1 MVSCSSRNLP
11 WKVGVM
17 SQPNEQFETTPHVS
31 STRRAGRPKVT
42 GPDAER
48 NPLHALTTEQRKT
61 LFLDAAAKLF
71 NERGIDGTSISD
83 ITGVLGLSKAI
94 FYYYWDNKQE
104 IVEEIH
110 NRAVLALHQRLD
122 QIVGQGLPPGETLR
136 AAIKAHLQ
144 TVLANKAVVGVLL
157 KSTPYCEETRQ
168 VRRMYSK
175 RFQQLVEYG
184 MQAGAVRTGDPKLI
198 TFAILGLCNSI
209 SHWYRPEVNQ
219 NQDAI
224 IELFVELAVEGYS
237 STSSKLG
244 TED

>member
-1 MVSCSSRNLP
+1 MTHPKERVEINP
-11 WKVGVM
+11 PV
-17 SQPNEQFETTPHVS
+17 TA
-31 STRRAGRPKVT
+31 RRAGRPKAS
-42 GPDAER
+42 GPEAER
-48 NPLHALTTEQRKT
+48 NPLYALTIEQRKT
-61 LFLDAAAKLF
+61 LFLDTAARLF

-83 ITGVLGLSKAI
+83 ITGALGLSKAI

-122 QIVGQGLPPGETLR
+122 QIVAQALPPGEILR
-136 AAIKAHLQ
+136 AAIQAHLQ

-168 VRRMYSK
+168 IRRRYSQ
-175 RFQQLVEYG
+175 RFQELVEYG

-209 SHWYRPEVNQ
+209 SHWYRPEPNQ
-219 NQDAI
+219 HPEHV
-224 IELFVELAVEGYS
+224 IELFVELAIDGYAS
-237 STSSKLG
+237 PAARQQQEAGSR
-244 TED
+244 

>member
-1 MVSCSSRNLP
+1 
-11 WKVGVM
+11 M
-17 SQPNEQFETTPHVS
+17 SQPNEQFETIPDVS
-31 STRRAGRPKVT
+31 YTRRAGRPKAT

-144 TVLANKAVVGVLL
+144 TVLTNKAVVGVLL

-184 MQAGAVRTGDPKLI
+184 MQAGAVRIGDPKLI

-209 SHWYRPEVNQ
+209 SHWYRPELNQ

-224 IELFVELAVEGYS
+224 IELFVGLAVEGYS
-237 STSSKLG
+237 RNSAKSG
-244 TED
+244 FDIE

>member
-1 MVSCSSRNLP
+1 
-11 WKVGVM
+11 M
-17 SQPNEQFETTPHVS
+17 SQPNEQFESTPHVS
-31 STRRAGRPKVT
+31 HARRAGRPKAT

-61 LFLDAAAKLF
+61 LFLDVAAKLF

-83 ITGVLGLSKAI
+83 ITGALGLSKAI

-110 NRAVLALHQRLD
+110 NRAVLALHQHMDR
-122 QIVGQGLPPGETLR
+122 IVQQGLPPTEALQ

-168 VRRMYSK
+168 IRRMYSK
-175 RFQQLVEYG
+175 RFQELVEYG
-184 MQAGAVRTGDPKLI
+184 IQAGAVRAEDPKLI

-224 IELFVELAVEGYS
+224 IELFVGLAVEGYS
-237 STSSKLG
+237 RTSAKSDVGIK
-244 TED
+244 

>member
-1 MVSCSSRNLP
+1 MVSCGLRNLP

-31 STRRAGRPKVT
+31 HVRRAGRPKAT

-61 LFLDAAAKLF
+61 LFLDVAAKLF

-83 ITGVLGLSKAI
+83 ITGALGLSKAI

-110 NRAVLALHQRLD
+110 NRAVLALHQHLD
-122 QIVGQGLPPGETLR
+122 KIVQRGLPPAEALM

-168 VRRMYSK
+168 IRRMYSK
-175 RFQQLVEYG
+175 RFQELVEYG
-184 MQAGAVRTGDPKLI
+184 IQAGAVRAEDPKLI
-198 TFAILGLCNSI
+198 TFGILGLCNSI

-219 NQDAI
+219 DQDAI
-224 IELFVELAVEGYS
+224 IELFVALAVEGYS
-237 STSSKLG
+237 RT
-244 TED
+244 